1 MEMKLFRTTST
12 VILVGILAGVVQAE
26 QQATLLQE
34 GSYEVHVRLELPNVD
49 NWTATKTAVICIE
62 NAGET
67 IKVPLPVLSPNNPF
81 TGCPAKNVEQSG
93 ANLSYDIVCEGRNA
107 AKAQATYTLR
117 AGEFKGRIA
126 MVLGGKNMTMR
137 EVQSGRRL
145 GRCDL
150 ASTPPD

>member
-1 MEMKLFRTTST
+1 MKFFRTTST
-12 VILVGILAGVVQAE
+12 IIFVGILAGVVQAE

-49 NWTATKTAVICIE
+49 NWAATKTAVICIQ

-137 EVQSGRRL
+137 EVQVGHRL

-150 ASTPPD
+150 ARTPQD

>member
-12 VILVGILAGVVQAE
+12 VILVEILAGVVQAE

-49 NWTATKTAVICIE
+49 NWAATKTAVICIE